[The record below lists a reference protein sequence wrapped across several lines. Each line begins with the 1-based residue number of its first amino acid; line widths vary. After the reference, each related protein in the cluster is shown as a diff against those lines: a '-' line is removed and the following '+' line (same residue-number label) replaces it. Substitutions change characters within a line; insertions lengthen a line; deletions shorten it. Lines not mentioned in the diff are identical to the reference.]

1 MHSIAILL
9 GASLWVPHPATA
21 AAGAVHAMRSDTT
34 APPRAE
40 APAADPDAGRP
51 SVAFDFGAGM
61 GAPLAVRAIEFSSTR
76 AAREGDERAG
86 ALTRVKVVRTPDSLS
101 APLARLVATG
111 EHLASMDARLPGR
124 GGAPALGLRLR
135 DVRVT
140 SARLVTTDDTLGL
153 AQQRLALEESI
164 TQLTVDLA
172 EARRQY
178 GVAEQ
183 LERQRLSPSMEL
195 ARVRGTVESLTK
207 RLATQQE
214 RHAMVVQQLARWTP
228 VQEELVLEAAAAEV
242 EARAP

>member
-1 MHSIAILL
+1 MHSLAFVLALLSIARTDT
-9 GASLWVPHPATA
+9 AAAAATA
-21 AAGAVHAMRSDTT
+21 AARRDTSVVS
-34 APPRAE
+34 RAE
-40 APAADPDAGRP
+40 SGPADEREGRA
-51 SVAFDFGAGM
+51 SVAFDFGSGTGTPVM
-61 GAPLAVRAIEFSSTR
+61 VRAIEFSTTR
-76 AAREGDERAG
+76 APGRDGDERAG
-86 ALTRVKVVRTPDSLS
+86 ALTRVTVVRTPDSLS
-101 APLARLVATG
+101 AALARLVATG
-111 EHLASMDARLPGR
+111 ERLVAMDARLPGR
-124 GGAPALGLRLR
+124 DGAPALGLRLR
-135 DVRVT
+135 DVRV
-140 SARLVTTDDTLGL
+140 SAARLVMSDDTLGL

-228 VQEELVLEAAAAEV
+228 VREELVLEAAAAEV
-242 EARAP
+242 GVRR